1 MGRKTNKL
9 AWYKEPDIVDQL
21 EKTLDYK
28 FLELLVVCE
37 SGSNISDRL
46 KKIGTTKSY
55 SDLFVDQL
63 RPLLY
68 APDRH
73 LAKQLKKSFHP
84 IIGDEDRRPKTAASY
99 GEDYI
104 IPFRKTKQVP
114 PRSKSAPEIRPV
126 ESETWTMVTPV
137 PHFRCPC
144 YHQRRYNPSPIV
156 TEEDIMAL
164 ERRRRDIYFE
174 LQMAEEKRK
183 RDLQWRLN
191 RILPEYEGRVVSS
204 EQYLPRPSSVPSVPT
219 AEITREVPRGSSVF
233 ERLSTPRRRL
243 PSQSPCHAA
252 ACDAYKQG
260 ITTKEGLGKP
270 RVTRWGR
277 KMEKKQQKETAD
289 ELEEDS
295 PFLFVRLY

>member
-137 PHFRCPC
+137 PH
-144 YHQRRYNPSPIV
+144 
-156 TEEDIMAL
+156 
-164 ERRRRDIYFE
+164 
-174 LQMAEEKRK
+174 EEKRK

>member
-174 LQMAEEKRK
+174 LQMASLRCRQQKSQEKS
-183 RDLQWRLN
+183 
-191 RILPEYEGRVVSS
+191 PEAPVYLKGCQHPGEG
-204 EQYLPRPSSVPSVPT
+204 YLPNLLVMLQRVMLTNKASRP
-219 AEITREVPRGSSVF
+219 
-233 ERLSTPRRRL
+233 
-243 PSQSPCHAA
+243 
-252 ACDAYKQG
+252 
-260 ITTKEGLGKP
+260 
-270 RVTRWGR
+270 
-277 KMEKKQQKETAD
+277 KKDWEN
-289 ELEEDS
+289 
-295 PFLFVRLY
+295 PG